1 MNRIAYFYSILLN
14 KLSKLPSM
22 SSLLTRKFLQETTT
36 RKEWL
41 KNHRTEVD
49 FRAVLAAAATEEVA
63 VVTEEVE
70 AATEVV
76 AVAVVVAVVAV
87 AEVGRTRKTSGRRA
101 QS

>member
-1 MNRIAYFYSILLN
+1 
-14 KLSKLPSM
+14 M
-22 SSLLTRKFLQETTT
+22 SNVFTSHTQIFAEKPHRTT
-36 RKEWL
+36 KKWL

-76 AVAVVVAVVAV
+76 AVAVVVAAVAV

>member
-1 MNRIAYFYSILLN
+1 
-14 KLSKLPSM
+14 M
-22 SSLLTRKFLQETTT
+22 SSLLTSKFLHETTT
-36 RKEWL
+36 RKKWL
-41 KNHRTEVD
+41 KNHPTEVD

-63 VVTEEVE
+63 VVTVAVA
-70 AATEVV
+70 AATEVVAV

>member
-1 MNRIAYFYSILLN
+1 MNRIAYFKRAFKIALN
-14 KLSKLPSM
+14 HVKRLHFSHANFC
-22 SSLLTRKFLQETTT
+22 RQTTGT
-36 RKEWL
+36 KKWL

-49 FRAVLAAAATEEVA
+49 FRAVSAAAATEEVA

>member
-1 MNRIAYFYSILLN
+1 MNRIACFKRAFKIALN
-14 KLSKLPSM
+14 VKRLHFSHANFC
-22 SSLLTRKFLQETTT
+22 RQTTGT
-36 RKEWL
+36 KKWL

-49 FRAVLAAAATEEVA
+49 FRAVSAAAA
-63 VVTEEVE
+63 TEEVE

>member
-1 MNRIAYFYSILLN
+1 
-14 KLSKLPSM
+14 M
-22 SSLLTRKFLQETTT
+22 SSLLTSKFLHETTT
-36 RKEWL
+36 RKKWL
-41 KNHRTEVD
+41 KNPPTEVD

-63 VVTEEVE
+63 

-76 AVAVVVAVVAV
+76 AVAVVVAVVAVVAV

>member
-1 MNRIAYFYSILLN
+1 
-14 KLSKLPSM
+14 M
-22 SSLLTRKFLQETTT
+22 SSLLTSKFLHETTT
-36 RKEWL
+36 RKKWL
-41 KNHRTEVD
+41 KNHPTEVD

-63 VVTEEVE
+63 VVTVAVA

-76 AVAVVVAVVAV
+76 AVAVVVAVVAAVAV

>member
-1 MNRIAYFYSILLN
+1 MNRIAYFIRTT
-14 KLSKLPSM
+14 KIAFKCQF
-22 SSLLTRKFLQETTT
+22 SSLLTRKFLHETTNN
-36 RKEWL
+36 KKKWL
-41 KNHRTEVD
+41 KNHPTEVD

-70 AATEVV
+70 AAIEVV

-87 AEVGRTRKTSGRRA
+87 AEVGKTRKTSGRRA

>member
-1 MNRIAYFYSILLN
+1 MNRIAYFILLSL
-14 KLSKLPSM
+14 KCQM
-22 SSLLTRKFLQETTT
+22 SSLLTSKFLHETTT
-36 RKEWL
+36 RKKWL
-41 KNHRTEVD
+41 KNHPTEVD